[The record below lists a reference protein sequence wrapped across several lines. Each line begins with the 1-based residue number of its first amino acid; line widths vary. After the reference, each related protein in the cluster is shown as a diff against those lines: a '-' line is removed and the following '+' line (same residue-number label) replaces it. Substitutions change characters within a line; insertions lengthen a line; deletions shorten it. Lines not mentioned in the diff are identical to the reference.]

1 MASAYTV
8 PPRRDLISRVSR
20 QLDDFASW
28 LLYGSE
34 TWLVALLKGV
44 PLFLFIYFVLDYI
57 PNYAYYATTV
67 YVFHFSKDVGYLV
80 AVVLVGGPTFTLL
93 IILAVWTQAARGRRG
108 FAWYLIR
115 FLDLAQF
122 GLVALVIIPFMLF
135 NLAGGSLIPPIFPLQ
150 SFALGALGFGAGVM
164 GLGYLWFEY
173 QRTIRREAQ
182 AAAAA
187 GAAWSPGS

>member
-8 PPRRDLISRVSR
+8 PPRRDLASRVAR

-28 LLYGSE
+28 LLFGSE

-67 YVFHFSKDVGYLV
+67 YLFHFSKDVGYLV

-115 FLDLAQF
+115 FLDLGQYV
-122 GLVALVIIPFMLF
+122 LVVLVIIPFMLF
-135 NLAGGSLIPPIFPLQ
+135 NLAGGSIIPPAFPLQ
-150 SFALGALGFGAGVM
+150 SFALGAVALGGGAT

-187 GAAWSPGS
+187 GAAWSAGS